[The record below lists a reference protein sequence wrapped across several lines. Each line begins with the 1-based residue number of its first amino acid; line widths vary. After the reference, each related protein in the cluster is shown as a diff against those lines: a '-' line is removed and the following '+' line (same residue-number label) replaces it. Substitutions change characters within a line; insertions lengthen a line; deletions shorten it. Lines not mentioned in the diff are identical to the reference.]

1 MTQAWTIGA
10 TTEWHLFVLEWT
22 QHKPDERQSR
32 EAQRDG
38 AQVVGGIVKLDG
50 FVADIVG
57 RGATQCGGE
66 VLPQVVA
73 RNALRTLQE
82 KHNEAGEDNDCRPV
96 VRCFHR
102 FSPQIPAFST
112 IYSLIVPI
120 VMVRTLKKNLLV
132 SFALIA
138 GGGLFVCNPTRR
150 LLAGAA

>member
-10 TTEWHLFVLEWT
+10 TTEWNLFALEWT

-57 RGATQCGGE
+57 RGTSQCGDE
-66 VLPQVVA
+66 ILPQVVA
-73 RNALRTLQE
+73 RNALGPLQE
-82 KHNEAGEDNDCRPV
+82 KHDQAGEDNDRRPI
-96 VRCFHR
+96 VRRFHR
-102 FSPQIPAFST
+102 FCPQILADST
-112 IYSLIVPI
+112 INCLIVAI
-120 VMVRTLKKNLLV
+120 VMARTLKKNLLV

-138 GGGLFVCNPTRR
+138 GGGLFVCNSTRR